1 MAGSLNDLFL
11 EVSIMRLFIS
21 LSAAMILAV
30 VALTAC
36 NSTDGSG
43 SGSQARSQSN
53 KQSPSQSP
61 APAAKPTQQ
70 GDGVPRVTTAE
81 LKEALDNGTAI
92 VIDVRTEEQYK
103 AGHIKGALHIPEAQ
117 IADRAGELPRDKKIV
132 TYCS

>member
-1 MAGSLNDLFL
+1 
-11 EVSIMRLFIS
+11 MRLFIS
-21 LSAAMILAV
+21 LSAALILAV

-43 SGSQARSQSN
+43 SGSQAKSQSN
-53 KQSPSQSP
+53 KQSPSQAPS
-61 APAAKPTQQ
+61 PAAKPTQQ
-70 GDGVPRVTTAE
+70 GDGVARITTAE

-92 VIDVRTEEQYK
+92 VVDVRNEEQYK
-103 AGHIKGALHIPEAQ
+103 AGHIKGALHIPETQ